1 MKAGTLS
8 VLAILAGILFSGC
21 ATIVSGGDQDIP
33 IKTRP
38 TGARVRVLDSHNMD
52 VWSSRT
58 PATVTLAKG
67 TGYFKGARYILEV
80 EKEGYEPRTISIR
93 SSLNAGWYIAGN
105 LLLGGWIGW
114 LIVDPLTGAMWT
126 LEPDMVNLK
135 LDDAVASA
143 GGSPGM
149 YIVLKEDVPEYV
161 FESDRVVRIN

>member
-1 MKAGTLS
+1 MKVTS
-8 VLAILAGILFSGC
+8 ITVLIVCAVVLVTGC

-38 TGARVRVLDSHNMD
+38 TEARVRVLDSHNME

-58 PATVTLAKG
+58 PTTVTLDKG
-67 TGYFKGARYILEV
+67 VGYFKGARYILEI

-126 LEPDMVNLK
+126 LEPDMVNLN
-135 LDDAVASA
+135 LDDAVSTVDE
-143 GGSPGM
+143 SPGL
-149 YIVLKEDVPEYV
+149 YIVLKEEVPEYF
-161 FESDRVVRIN
+161 FESGRVVRIN